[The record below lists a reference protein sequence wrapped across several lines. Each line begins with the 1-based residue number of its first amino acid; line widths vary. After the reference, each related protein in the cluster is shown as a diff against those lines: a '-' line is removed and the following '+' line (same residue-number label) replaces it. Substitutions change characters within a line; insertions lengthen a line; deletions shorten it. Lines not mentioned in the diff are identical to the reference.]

1 MTRNWKENFQWIF
14 NIGDT
19 LQYVRFRLNHKSL
32 HLSIMK
38 SPRRCCKN
46 SFCSI
51 SFPIFYSNSRKNS
64 KLIALKM
71 WEMPR
76 ILTEKQKTTF
86 KLRIM
91 LCCLYCKSYICRRK
105 IQPYS
110 HIQPDG
116 AARYSPTFVLLTK
129 TMRLISNLKD
139 VADTSQTTICYDKPT
154 PTFGQE
160 ICRWS

>member
-1 MTRNWKENFQWIF
+1 MVRLVIEKITPNEYS
-14 NIGDT
+14 T
-19 LQYVRFRLNHKSL
+19 LVTHFSTFASDSTTNPCIYPF
-32 HLSIMK
+32 MK
-38 SPRRCCKN
+38 SPRRCCRN

-105 IQPYS
+105 FSHTRIYSQMVQRGIPQHSSYRRIQCALS
-110 HIQPDG
+110 
-116 AARYSPTFVLLTK
+116 
-129 TMRLISNLKD
+129 LI
-139 VADTSQTTICYDKPT
+139 
-154 PTFGQE
+154 
-160 ICRWS
+160 

>member
-1 MTRNWKENFQWIF
+1 MEKITPN
-14 NIGDT
+14 GYST
-19 LQYVRFRLNHKSL
+19 LVTHCSTLPSDATSIRCIYPFMKSL
-32 HLSIMK
+32 
-38 SPRRCCKN
+38 RRCCKS
-46 SFCSI
+46 SFCSTTV
-51 SFPIFYSNSRKNS
+51 PIFYSNSRKNS

-105 IQPYS
+105 IQLYS
-110 HIQPDG
+110 HIQSDG

>member
-1 MTRNWKENFQWIF
+1 MVRLVIEKITPNEYS
-14 NIGDT
+14 T
-19 LQYVRFRLNHKSL
+19 LVTHFSTFASDSTTNPCIYPF
-32 HLSIMK
+32 MK
-38 SPRRCCKN
+38 SPRRCCRN

-116 AARYSPTFVLLTK
+116 AARCSPTFVVWTK
-129 TMRLISNLKD
+129 IMRLISNIKR
-139 VADTSQTTICYDKPT
+139 C
-154 PTFGQE
+154 G
-160 ICRWS
+160 